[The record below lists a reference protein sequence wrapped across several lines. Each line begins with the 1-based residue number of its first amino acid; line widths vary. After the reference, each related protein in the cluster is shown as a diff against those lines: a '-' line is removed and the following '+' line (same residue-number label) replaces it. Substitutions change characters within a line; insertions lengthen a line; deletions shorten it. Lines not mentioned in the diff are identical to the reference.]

1 MWVRAL
7 DTRMTALAAGIRVD
21 LTGVP
26 AYAPDELQ
34 LADLELLLG
43 GAFEPLNGFMCDAD
57 AVAVARDGRLADG
70 RPFPF
75 AVTLDV
81 PANAVPP
88 DAGMLV
94 LEDPEGAPLALLQI
108 TERSQAGQGGAARIS
123 GPVRAL
129 AEPEHGPF
137 RRLRRDPAETRAAL
151 GTARQA
157 PPGEVPQGDG
167 PQSEGPQSE
176 GPQNHVPQNH
186 VPQSEGPQS
195 EGPQSEGP
203 QNHLPQSGGPQNHLP
218 YCGVPPGG
226 ERQPASRTPAPD
238 KPVLA
243 CLTRGPLHRR
253 ELGQL
258 RHLADTMRARLLLMP
273 LVVGPAE
280 VVVRPEA
287 LVRSMLAALPQLP
300 ADTLVVPVPL
310 APRGPE
316 GSRDEVLARALVAAA
331 YGATHLFAPA
341 PVTRGQAAQVAARAA
356 AGSPYVDSTCVGRTS
371 VGSTSVGSTSVGS
384 TFVGSMEIGNTGAT
398 IASVPRAPI
407 PVVMPGEWAFDV
419 VAEVWRPAVRISPQA
434 RRDGLSPAELTG
446 LLERGDE
453 IPDWFTPA
461 PVAREL
467 HAARPPRHERGL
479 VLFFTGLSGAGK
491 STVARDVADAL
502 AERGDRTV
510 SLLDGDHVRR
520 LLSAG
525 LGFSRA
531 DRDLN
536 IVRIGF
542 VAAEIARHGGVA
554 ICAPIAPYAAARAR
568 VRAMVSE
575 TGDFLLVHI
584 ATSLEACE
592 ARDRKGLYAKARAG
606 AISGFTG
613 ISDPYEEPDD
623 ADLVID
629 TAVVTR
635 QDAANAVLGVLGSGG
650 WLAQQ
655 QRGRR

>member
-1 MWVRAL
+1 MKRRTPCWTDVGTPTGYPDDR
-7 DTRMTALAAGIRVD
+7 TPAGLQVD

-43 GAFEPLNGFMCDAD
+43 GAFKPLSGFMCDAD
-57 AVAVARDGRLADG
+57 AAAVARDGRLADG

-75 AVTLDV
+75 TVTLDV

-108 TERSQAGQGGAARIS
+108 TERSEAGQGGAARIS

-137 RRLRRDPAETRAAL
+137 RRLRRGPAETRAAL
-151 GTARQA
+151 GTAGQA
-157 PPGEVPQGDG
+157 
-167 PQSEGPQSE
+167 PQSEVPHGEGPQAE
-176 GPQNHVPQNH
+176 VPHGEVAQNHVPH
-186 VPQSEGPQS
+186 R
-195 EGPQSEGP
+195 
-203 QNHLPQSGGPQNHLP
+203 
-218 YCGVPPGG
+218 GVRRGG
-226 ERQPASRTPAPD
+226 ERQPASRTPVPE

-258 RHLADTMRARLLLMP
+258 RHLADGMRARLLLMP
-273 LVVGPAE
+273 LVAGPAE
-280 VVVRPEA
+280 VVVRPGA
-287 LVRSMLAALPQLP
+287 LVRSVLAALPQLP

-331 YGATHLFAPA
+331 YGATHLIA
-341 PVTRGQAAQVAARAA
+341 PVPVTGGQAAQVAARAA
-356 AGSPYVDSTCVGRTS
+356 AGSPYVGSTCVG
-371 VGSTSVGSTSVGS
+371 G
-384 TFVGSMEIGNTGAT
+384 TFVGSMEIGNTDAT
-398 IASVPRAPI
+398 IANVPRAPI

-419 VAEVWRPAVRISPQA
+419 VAEVWRPAVRISPDA

-446 LLERGDE
+446 LLECGDE

-467 HAARPPRHERGL
+467 RAARPPRHERGL

-491 STVARDVADAL
+491 STIARDVADAL

-510 SLLDGDHVRR
+510 SLLDGDQVRR

-525 LGFSRA
+525 LSFSRA

-554 ICAPIAPYAAARAR
+554 ICAPIAPYALARAR
-568 VRAMVSE
+568 VREIVSE

-584 ATSLEACE
+584 ATPLEACE

-629 TAVVTR
+629 TAAVTR
-635 QDAANAVLGVLGSGG
+635 QDAVNAVLGVLGSGG
-650 WLAQQ
+650 WLAEQ